1 MEEELFSQL
10 EERGY
15 KGRIVSVQHLGELQ
29 EGIEGHHRQG
39 LFDEEFYQKWLA
51 GFVFSPPDSLP
62 GARSLIVVATPQPQF
77 RVVFTWNGE
86 KLPFLIPPT
95 YVDYKETKERVKE
108 LLAGILGPAGY
119 RVEQAKLPEKLL
131 TVRSGLG
138 AYGKNNICYVPG
150 MGSFHEP
157 VAFYSDLPCREDNW
171 QELQMMER
179 CQNCSAC
186 LRHCPTGAIP
196 STPLRAG
203 TSERFL
209 LHAERCITFHNEKPG
224 NIPFPTWLDPSWHNC
239 LVGCLHCQ
247 RVCPENKDFLE
258 RVEEGSEFSEEE
270 TALILEGVPFDQ
282 LPAETAALW
291 ERLGLSADY
300 DIFPRNLSVLL
311 RR

>member
-1 MEEELFSQL
+1 MAEELFSQL

-300 DIFPRNLSVLL
+300 DIYPRNLGVLL

>member
-39 LFDEEFYQKWLA
+39 LFDEEFYQKWLT